1 MKALLLGVLLSALI
15 GFSAYKKKALSL
27 SGFTAAVV
35 LGTVIY
41 LCGGFRFKTPISEAQ
56 VSALE
61 EAKEAA

>member
-41 LCGGFRFKTPISEAQ
+41 LCGGLLF
-56 VSALE
+56 
-61 EAKEAA
+61 